1 MKKKRATKR
10 RPARRLSAAGSP
22 IPVLAARRGTKRRR
36 KSRRLSAQTLAA
48 GPIGNVVQPLLMASA
63 GGVAGFVV
71 GEKVLPDTMSAKT
84 RCVIVMAAGVAIARM
99 TGNVYLG
106 AGMIGRGA
114 ARLAQEI
121 GKDQKIDLLTEGPG
135 QETRYVRLA
144 QAPVPEQ
151 KYFAED
157 GTQLTKVGDLLYY
170 PNGLVYKYRASQLVR
185 TF

>member
-1 MKKKRATKR
+1 MRKKRVSRK

-22 IPVLAARRGTKRRR
+22 IPVLAARRGAKRRR
-36 KSRRLSAQTLAA
+36 KSRRLSAATLSA

-71 GEKVLPDTMSAKT
+71 GEKVLPDTMSVNTKSLI
-84 RCVIVMAAGVAIARM
+84 VIAAGVAIARL

-114 ARLAQEI
+114 ARLANNFGE
-121 GKDQKIDLLTEGPG
+121 KNKIDLLSEGPG
-135 QETRYVRLA
+135 QSTRYIRLA
-144 QAPVPEQ
+144 EGQPEQ

-157 GTQLTKVGDLLYY
+157 GTQLTKQGDLLFY